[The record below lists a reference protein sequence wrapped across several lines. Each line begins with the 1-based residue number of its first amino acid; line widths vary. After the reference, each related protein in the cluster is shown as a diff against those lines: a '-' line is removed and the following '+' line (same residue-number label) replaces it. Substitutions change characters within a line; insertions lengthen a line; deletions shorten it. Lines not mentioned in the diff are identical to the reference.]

1 MSKQNT
7 TKQAHRADWWLPK
20 AGGGMGDMG
29 EGDQKVQT
37 SKHKI
42 HVLGRV
48 MYTVATIV
56 NKTALPI

>member
-1 MSKQNT
+1 MVAKG
-7 TKQAHRADWWLPK
+7 R
-20 AGGGMGDMG
+20 GGMGDMG